1 MDRPKPFSLETIFHA
16 KYDYEKAQMLLLAD
30 FQRAGDAFADN
41 RLFPNYSNLQKLHA
55 NLKYFASKVNQIDRD
70 RSELAGVDWESKEL
84 KLAPPELDHEELED
98 VLDLMR
104 WVKPY
109 VSDALAHGNRVCKEA
124 EESIEVN
131 TVGVLPSY
139 LQEGYLML
147 LDSHEE
153 RLNVHPYERKV
164 LGSDETIKQDIRIKN
179 PIKTVDFSQV
189 ARPLETI
196 KKNAAWEHDWLPHPA
211 AFHVKSSQPL
221 PYKST
226 LAPVATKALS
236 DRLQANA

>member
-1 MDRPKPFSLETIFHA
+1 MDRPKPLSMETVFHA
-16 KYDYEKAQMLLLAD
+16 KYDYEKAQMLLLGD
-30 FQRAGDAFADN
+30 FQQVGDAFADS
-41 RLFPNYSNLQKLHA
+41 RLFPHYSNLHKFYA
-55 NLKYFASKVNQIDRD
+55 NLKHFASKVNQIDQD

-84 KLAPPELDHEELED
+84 KLTPPELDHEELED

-109 VSDALAHGNRVCKEA
+109 VSDALAHGNKICKEA

-147 LDSHEE
+147 LNNQEE

-164 LGSDETIKQDIRIKN
+164 LGSGETIKQDIRIED

-196 KKNAAWEHDWLPHPA
+196 KKNAAREHGWLPNPA
-211 AFHVKSSQPL
+211 AFHVKSSQLL
-221 PYKST
+221 PYRST
-226 LAPVATKALS
+226 LAPIATKALS
-236 DRLQANA
+236 DRLQADA